1 MNVTSRQLKGFL
13 LVARHRSFS
22 RAAEQ
27 MFMTQ
32 SGLSVLMREIEK
44 QLGFR
49 LFDRTTRHVELTEH
63 GTQFFAVA
71 QDQVRN
77 FEAVVSRIR
86 KSATETSRWLS
97 VGAPPMTAAHIL
109 PEVIAHFA
117 ADRQNFRVRLH
128 DTDLPRIAGMVKSG
142 ELDLGLGMF
151 VKPTPG
157 LARIPLFRFSLVV
170 VRSADAKLP
179 RARARRWSDLSGQ
192 TFIGLPPDNP
202 IQQLVAKH
210 LSRVGHRQPADLV
223 VNYHETL
230 IGLVEAHAGVAIMPS
245 TVLPACR
252 NRRVVIEPLID
263 PVVHLDLYEIR
274 HRGRVLPLE
283 AQQFTDFLK
292 IHIASWAG
300 RDGAL

>member
-32 SGLSVLMREIEK
+32 SGLSVLMREIEN

-63 GTQFFAVA
+63 GTQFLAVA
-71 QDQVRN
+71 QDHVRN

-86 KSATETSRWLS
+86 QSAAAASQWLS

-109 PEVIAHFA
+109 PEVIAHFSPE
-117 ADRQNFRVRLH
+117 RRNFRVRLH

-151 VKPTPG
+151 VKPTAG
-157 LARIPLFRFSLVV
+157 LARVPLFRFSLVL

-179 RARARRWSDLSGQ
+179 GGRVRRWSDLSGQ

-210 LSRVGHRQPADLV
+210 LSRVGHRQPPDLV

-230 IGLVEAHAGVAIMPS
+230 IGLVEARAGVAIMPS
-245 TVLPACR
+245 SVLPACR
-252 NRRVVIEPLID
+252 NRRVVIEPLVD
-263 PVVHLDLYEIR
+263 PVVHLDLYQIR
-274 HRGRVLPLE
+274 HRGRVLPPE
-283 AQQFTDFLK
+283 AQAFTDFLK
-292 IHIASWAG
+292 THIASWAG